1 MSENDVYLEKY
12 IKYKNKYLNLKKQ
25 LSTNSNPDKLETL
38 NELVKLNELEELNEL
53 EKLNE
58 LGGSS
63 WTDTFKVFSDAGFN
77 MMLSRMPNQYKK
89 IYSDM
94 VKSGL
99 LTESNKK
106 ILFDLLK
113 SGLTHMTDPNFYPI
127 MFEIFEDMVLL
138 AGSAE
143 TLTPPVILAALQ
155 RLYMALNRLKSLYP
169 NDFMLMKQFLV
180 MNREK
185 ILTIVNKYSYGNAM
199 ISQMSYDIFTK
210 LVSV

>member
-25 LSTNSNPDKLETL
+25 LSTNSNLDKLETL
-38 NELVKLNELEELNEL
+38 DEF
-53 EKLNE
+53 
-58 LGGSS
+58 GGSG
-63 WTDTFKVFSDAGFN
+63 WTDTFKVFSDVGFN
-77 MMLSRMPNQYKK
+77 MMISRMPPQYKK

-94 VKSGL
+94 VNSGL

-106 ILFDLLK
+106 IIFELLK
-113 SGLTHMTDPNFYPI
+113 SGLTHLTDPNFYPI
-127 MFEIFEDMVLL
+127 MFEIFLNMVIL

-143 TLTPPVILAALQ
+143 TLTPPIILAALQ
-155 RLYMALNRLKSLYP
+155 RLYASLKELKSQYP
-169 NDFMLMKQFLV
+169 NDFVLMKEFLI

-185 ILTIVNKYSYGNAM
+185 ILNIVNKYSNGNEM
-199 ISQMSYDIFTK
+199 ISRMSYDIFTK